1 MAHSSFNAGTP
12 EITDDILGLIAN
24 YNVEHLGGG
33 VVRFSNTAPIP
44 SEIFPWINQE
54 SQVAHEQ
61 RWTYETDDNGVT
73 YALNE
78 DKNKF
83 DLEQVKLVPIRLLE
97 VVTKSTPPE
106 IVDIFQSWE
115 DVIYK
120 CLIRYIDE
128 FPMVLGTLWWRNRGH
143 VLRYQ
148 EGNYLG
154 IHNDNDTNYRATGGQ
169 KYIPQGQLASR
180 QVLAALLYLNDG
192 VESEEELDGTN
203 YTGGEM
209 HFPYLDITFQ
219 GKAGDVLIFPANFV
233 ATHAVNTITGGDR
246 YTYLEF
252 FSQGSPQPEVMINVE
267 EPDAMDSWCPPHW
280 LNSIYDDYD
289 RYSRYM
295 EQDATGEDMAL
306 RYSKGN
312 PIWQNRTLEGDEGLK
327 QPYNHEDVIGVNK
340 QRASYV
346 HDEHGRLVKQ

>member
-180 QVLAALLYLNDG
+180 QVLAVLLYLNDG

-209 HFPYLDITFQ
+209 NFPYLDITFQ

>member
-1 MAHSSFNAGTP
+1 MAHSSFDAGTP
-12 EITDDILGLIAN
+12 EITDDDLEEIES
-24 YNVEHLGGG
+24 YDVEHLGGG
-33 VVRFSNTAPIP
+33 VVRFGGTAPIAP
-44 SEIFPWINQE
+44 EIFPWINQE
-54 SQVAHEQ
+54 SQAAHEQ
-61 RWTYETDDNGVT
+61 RWTYETDDEGVT

-97 VVTKSTPPE
+97 VVTGDTPPE

-154 IHNDNDTNYRATGGQ
+154 IHNDNDTNYRVIQGQ
-169 KYIPQGQLASR
+169 RYIPQGQLASR
-180 QVLAALLYLNDG
+180 QVLAVLLYLNNG
-192 VESEEELDGTN
+192 VESADELDGTN

-233 ATHAVNTITGGDR
+233 ATHAVNTITAGDR

-252 FSQGSPQPEVMINVE
+252 FSQGSPQPEVMITVE
-267 EPDAMDSWCPPHW
+267 EPDAMNSWCPPHW
-280 LNSIYDDYD
+280 LNNIYDDYE

-295 EQDATGEDMAL
+295 ERDATGEDMAI

-312 PIWQNRTLEGDEGLK
+312 PVWQNRTLEGDEGLK
-327 QPYNHEDVIGVNK
+327 QPYSHEDVVGVNEK
-340 QRASYV
+340 RASYV
-346 HDEHGRLVKQ
+346 HDEYGRLVKQ